1 MRMLKRTSKH
11 HQPAQLAAAVALG
24 IVVGL
29 VPKANLLAVGLYALL
44 LVLPLHTG
52 LALVVSLLVACIAGY
67 LDPLTDAL
75 GSWLLHRPMLRSL
88 WYLLDNTAVLPWL
101 GLHNT
106 VVVGGLAT
114 GVALS
119 APAYLVSLRAFDR
132 RRSKAAAL
140 KGHEL
145 QETILLAPQPVESAI
160 VPPPK
165 FVDLPQS
172 TATPAADEDFEPARE
187 VAAIINSWHMGHAA
201 RRQSQ
206 SQKIT
211 ATSGLTSPQE
221 PPQFASG
228 HPHRA
233 SAADGF
239 QPRPF
244 TPPPRPWA
252 GERSE
257 IVDSLD
263 LAHNA
268 SEVLDWVDDMLKEC
282 LPEDGARIIN
292 VDPPSQATGASAHVA
307 PAESPHQAGTG
318 ADERNDHDQEHWLM
332 ETTIEVVR
340 WGDDSPPAIPPTVT
354 HTPTEAP
361 HAHSSVDAPP
371 IAPASSDEASRDVV
385 APLPQ
390 AQGMPRRP
398 SSSKD
403 AGRSGARRGW
413 PSIVPFVQPGAEAK
427 QPPTTDDHSQ
437 QDDATQP
444 PAGECLGYLLGHLRQ
459 EREGRS
465 S

>member
-1 MRMLKRTSKH
+1 
-11 HQPAQLAAAVALG
+11 
-24 IVVGL
+24 
-29 VPKANLLAVGLYALL
+29 
-44 LVLPLHTG
+44 
-52 LALVVSLLVACIAGY
+52 
-67 LDPLTDAL
+67 
-75 GSWLLHRPMLRSL
+75 
-88 WYLLDNTAVLPWL
+88 
-101 GLHNT
+101 
-106 VVVGGLAT
+106 
-114 GVALS
+114 
-119 APAYLVSLRAFDR
+119 AYWISLRAFNR

-140 KGHEL
+140 KRDEL
-145 QETILLAPQPVESAI
+145 EETVVLAPQPVKPAI

-165 FVDLPQS
+165 FVDSPQP
-172 TATPAADEDFEPARE
+172 TAMPTADEDFEPARE

-201 RRQSQ
+201 QKHSQ
-206 SQKIT
+206 SQKI
-211 ATSGLTSPQE
+211 AAPSGLASPQE

-233 SAADGF
+233 SAGDGF

-282 LPEDGARIIN
+282 LPEDGARFVT
-292 VDPPSQATGASAHVA
+292 VDPPSKTTGAAAHVA
-307 PAESPHQAGTG
+307 PAESPHQASVGE
-318 ADERNDHDQEHWLM
+318 DERNDHDQEHWLM

-354 HTPTEAP
+354 QTPTDAP
-361 HAHSSVDAPP
+361 RAQSTVDAPP
-371 IAPASSDEASRDVV
+371 MTPASSDEASRDVA
-385 APLPQ
+385 APSPQ
-390 AQGMPRRP
+390 SQGMPRRP

-403 AGRSGARRGW
+403 AGRSGSRRGW

-427 QPPTTDDHSQ
+427 QPPHADDHTQ

-444 PAGECLGYLLGHLRQ
+444 TAGECLGYLLGHLRQ